1 MSDTTKPTDFI
12 ALDAGF
18 GNTRLYGSKGSVV
31 LHSLVATNG
40 TQAVSQWA
48 AGGLKR
54 ASQARERPLLIH
66 TDLGDYYVGPGAHDV
81 GRPVENLDLDRM
93 TGPETKALLY
103 GALTQYRPPPEAA

>member
-1 MSDTTKPTDFI
+1 MSDKLTDFI

-18 GNTRLYGSKGSVV
+18 GNTRLYGPKGSVV

-54 ASQARERPLLIH
+54 ASQAKDQAAVDPHRTWATTTSAPAR
-66 TDLGDYYVGPGAHDV
+66 TRWGGPSRISTSIA
-81 GRPVENLDLDRM
+81 
-93 TGPETKALLY
+93 
-103 GALTQYRPPPEAA
+103 